1 MTSTPTPATKKN
13 DHGVLRLL
21 LDYGPL
27 LIFFLVYKYNAP
39 ADQNIAATLS
49 AVILSTLAFMASIIA
64 AIIIAKVKLGRV
76 SPMMWLTTIL
86 VVGFGGLTIYFHDQR
101 FIQIKP
107 TIIYVLLSGLLFG
120 GLWFKR
126 PLLKYVMEA
135 GYDGLTDKGWLA
147 LSRNWAFFFAGLAVF
162 NEIARAMLSF
172 GDWLTV
178 KVWGVTILSFLFA
191 AANIPM
197 LLRNGLGDDAES
209 EDTKNI

>member
-1 MTSTPTPATKKN
+1 
-13 DHGVLRLL
+13 
-21 LDYGPL
+21 
-27 LIFFLVYKYNAP
+27 
-39 ADQNIAATLS
+39 
-49 AVILSTLAFMASIIA
+49 
-64 AIIIAKVKLGRV
+64 
-76 SPMMWLTTIL
+76 
-86 VVGFGGLTIYFHDQR
+86 
-101 FIQIKP
+101 
-107 TIIYVLLSGLLFG
+107 
-120 GLWFKR
+120 
-126 PLLKYVMEA
+126 MEA
-135 GYDGLTDKGWLA
+135 GYDGLSDKGWLA